1 MSSSDSSS
9 QSAALYERARKVLPG
24 GVSRNTVLR
33 EPHPLY
39 AQRGRGC
46 RVTDIEG
53 VERIDFAN
61 NMASL
66 IHGHAHPEV
75 VAAVRAQLGRG
86 SCFTLGTEAEV
97 AYAELLCARVPSF
110 DKIRFVNSGTEAVMG
125 CLKAARAFTGRPKIA
140 KAEGAYHGLYD
151 YAEVSQTADPANWGD
166 IDHPS
171 SVPVARGTPMG
182 ALGDVVIIPFN
193 DTERSLRILEEHG
206 DDLACILLDPMP
218 HRVGLMPADPDFVR
232 AMRSW
237 CDAHGALL
245 VFDEVIT
252 LRSTY
257 QGAQAWFD
265 VDPDLTAMGKMIG
278 GGFPVG
284 ALAGRADVM
293 DVMNPLTKPLAFP
306 HSGTFSAN
314 PVTMIAGYTSMKL
327 FDEEAVE
334 RLNRLADRA
343 RAQIT
348 EAISVADVDACVTGA
363 GSMFRVHMQA
373 RPPLEYRSGW
383 MTPRHARRLKVV
395 LDHLFGHGFML
406 INTCSAT
413 LSTAM
418 TEREIDLLSEAML
431 GGFRLLA
438 SQGADDDTP

>member
-1 MSSSDSSS
+1 MSSPDSSS
-9 QSAALYERARKVLPG
+9 RSAALYERAKQVLPG

-75 VAAVRAQLGRG
+75 LAAVSAQLARG
-86 SCFTLGTEAEV
+86 SCFTLATEVEI
-97 AYAELLCARVPSF
+97 AYAELLCERVPSF
-110 DKIRFVNSGTEAVMG
+110 EMIRFVNSGTEAVMG
-125 CLKAARAFTGRPKIA
+125 CLKAARAFTGRPRIA
-140 KAEGAYHGLYD
+140 KVEGAYHGQYD
-151 YAEVSQTADPANWGD
+151 YAEVSQTAAPANWGS
-166 IDHPS
+166 IDHPR
-171 SVPVARGTPMG
+171 SVPVARGTPQG
-182 ALGDVVIIPFN
+182 ALDDVVIIPFD
-193 DTERSLRILEEHG
+193 DTERALAILADHG
-206 DDLACILLDPMP
+206 DDLACVLLDPMP
-218 HRVGLMPADPDFVR
+218 HRVGLIPAAPALVR
-232 AMRSW
+232 AVRRGW
-237 CDAHGALL
+237 APHRARR

-257 QGAQAWFD
+257 RGAQAWYD

-293 DVMNPLTKPLAFP
+293 DVMNPLNKPNLFP

-314 PVTMIAGYTSMKL
+314 PITLTAGFTAMKL
-327 FDEEAVE
+327 FDEPAVE
-334 RLNRLADRA
+334 RLNRLTERLM
-343 RAQIT
+343 AQIT
-348 EAISVADVDACVTGA
+348 EAIAVAGVPACVTGG

-373 RPPLEYRSGW
+373 EPPKDYRSGW
-383 MTPRHARRLKVV
+383 QDPARARYQKLL
-395 LDHLFGHGFML
+395 LDHLFGHGFMM
-406 INTCSAT
+406 INTCSGT
-413 LSTAM
+413 MSTAM
-418 TEREIDLLSEAML
+418 TEHEIDLLSEAML

-438 SQGADDDTP
+438 SQGA